1 MEMAP
6 GAIRPRDDVRAMFD
20 RIVPRYDL
28 MNRLMTGWRDVA
40 WRRRAVREALK
51 AGPPPALLSALDVAT
66 GTGDL
71 ALALRDAG
79 AGDVV
84 GLDFAPAMI
93 AEALRKDA
101 TSGRLPR
108 IGWVEGD
115 AMAMPFAN
123 ESFDVVTVAFGL
135 RNMPDYRAAL
145 REMARVLRPG
155 GLLVC
160 LETTPHPWPPVRWL
174 VDWSLARALPF
185 VGGRLTGDADAYA
198 YLPAST
204 AAFPDAETLG
214 RMMLA
219 AGFARAR
226 YLRLG
231 LGTVALHVAA
241 MPTLE
246 TGIGDFSA

>member
-1 MEMAP
+1 
-6 GAIRPRDDVRAMFD
+6 
-20 RIVPRYDL
+20 
-28 MNRLMTGWRDVA
+28 
-40 WRRRAVREALK
+40 
-51 AGPPPALLSALDVAT
+51 
-66 GTGDL
+66 
-71 ALALRDAG
+71 
-79 AGDVV
+79 
-84 GLDFAPAMI
+84 
-93 AEALRKDA
+93 
-101 TSGRLPR
+101 
-108 IGWVEGD
+108 
-115 AMAMPFAN
+115 
-123 ESFDVVTVAFGL
+123 
-135 RNMPDYRAAL
+135 
-145 REMARVLRPG
+145 
-155 GLLVC
+155 
-160 LETTPHPWPPVRWL
+160 L

-241 MPTLE
+241 MPTLK